1 MDKQNAEKLI
11 SQAFNFPFN
20 ENKYSELISN
30 IFKTTLNK
38 SEERTDILEKLGELV
53 NTLKVFS
60 NIKDQNGKTIDV
72 IEVELKDKISFD
84 KSRYI
89 QQNIARYYLK
99 KNNCN
104 AVLISFHNKNSED
117 WRFSLVT
124 RELEAKIDKGGKIK
138 INVKNSP
145 IKRLSYLVGKNEPNF
160 TAKSQILNLLTNNKN
175 NLDDIKDAFNLE
187 QVSEDFFEDYKNLFL
202 ELSKEIERLIKLEPN
217 IKEEFKNKNI
227 KPDNF
232 SKKLL
237 GQIVFLYFL
246 QKKGWL
252 GVEKNENGNF
262 KKWGSGSKTFLQDL
276 FEKYKSKKIK
286 VKNFFNNLLEPI
298 FYDALNNEEEYYE
311 KLDCKIPFL
320 NGGLFKPFHE
330 YNWAET
336 ELNISDNLIEKIF
349 STFSRYNFTVQE
361 DQDFDADVAVDPEM
375 LGKVFENLLPEN
387 FKKGKGSY
395 YTPRVVVAYMCKSSI
410 KNYLINSLKIK
421 IKEENINKLLNLNF
435 FNDEEIYDLNKSFSK
450 NELKIIDELLD
461 KIKICDPAIGSGAF
475 PVQFMN
481 EIVNIRFNISQII
494 DLKHTYY
501 ELKRNFIENS
511 IYGVDIDSS
520 AIEIA
525 KLRLWLSLVVDEKSF
540 ERINPLPNLDYKIL
554 QGNSLIEKFKNFD
567 FANLEQ
573 KNELFEDIELT
584 NAKKELINTQKEYFN
599 SSSRKTSKKLQDLL
613 NEKIQNLI
621 IKQTKNKNINENFL
635 SLIEDRNFFFWKIF
649 FLDVFEK
656 GGFDVVIG
664 NPPYVFARSSELK
677 GFTDDNKKYFVENYK
692 LTKYQL
698 NTYSLFIELGSKL
711 LKKSG
716 ILSYIIPTNWMT
728 INNNLDLRKFV
739 LNKDN
744 IEITNFSKKVFKNA
758 DVDVA
763 ILSFSNF
770 DNPNN
775 LISIFEENNNI
786 INLKVKNNAKIIFDE
801 DYDYIIN
808 FDIIENPSL
817 KIISKKISFNSSQLN
832 FHSKVRSGV
841 TVYEEGKGEPKQN
854 KDAIKNRIYH
864 SKQCKNDNYYKYL
877 DGENVKRYS
886 FDWNKEYV
894 LYGKN
899 LAAARS
905 FNLFSTKRILVRQI
919 PSLPPYS
926 ISAMIFT
933 ETYINDRNSMNI
945 IEINGDI
952 FTILGILNSKL
963 ITFWFIIRFA
973 KLQRGLFPQFKVN
986 ELEKFPIV
994 KKLNEED
1001 SKKISNLVKNKIKD
1015 PSNNEIDEKIDDQIY
1030 TLYKINNTDKN
1041 IIEKYL
1047 SNFN

>member
-1 MDKQNAEKLI
+1 MDKQNAEKLV
-11 SQAFNFPFN
+11 SQAFNFPFD
-20 ENKYSELISN
+20 ESKYSELISN
-30 IFKTTLNK
+30 IFKTTISK
-38 SEERTDILEKLGELV
+38 SEERKDLLEKLADVV
-53 NTLKVFS
+53 NTLKIFS
-60 NIKDQNGKTIDV
+60 NIKDQNNKKIDV
-72 IEVELKDKISFD
+72 IEVELKDTISFD

-124 RELEAKIDKGGKIK
+124 REVEAKIDKSGKIK
-138 INVKNSP
+138 INIKTSP

-160 TAKSQILNLLTNNKN
+160 TAKSQILNLLINNEN
-175 NLDDIKDAFNLE
+175 NLDDIKNAFNLE
-187 QVSEDFFEDYKNLFL
+187 QVTEDFFEDYKNLFL
-202 ELSKEIERLIKLEPN
+202 ELSEEIEKIIKFD
-217 IKEEFKNKNI
+217 IKIKDEFKKKNI
-227 KPDNF
+227 KSDNF

-276 FEKYKSKKIK
+276 FTKYKSKKIK
-286 VKNFFNNLLEPI
+286 AKNFFNNLLEPI

-311 KLDCKIPFL
+311 KLNCKIPFL

-330 YNWAET
+330 YNWTET
-336 ELNISDNLIEKIF
+336 ELNISDSLIEKIF
-349 STFSRYNFTVQE
+349 STLNKYNFTVQE

-387 FKKGKGSY
+387 FKKGQGSY
-395 YTPRVVVAYMCKSSI
+395 YTPRVVVTYMCKSSI
-410 KNYLINSLKIK
+410 KNYLINSSKIK
-421 IKEENINKLLNLNF
+421 LKEKYIDKLINLNSF
-435 FNDEEIYDLNKSFSK
+435 SDEEVNELNKYFSK
-450 NELKIIDELLD
+450 DELKIIDELLD

-494 DLKHTYY
+494 NLRHTYY

-540 ERINPLPNLDYKIL
+540 ETINPLPNLDYKIL
-554 QGNSLIEKFKNFD
+554 QGNSLIEKYKNFD
-567 FANLEQ
+567 FSKLEQ
-573 KNELFEDIELT
+573 TNELFEDIELT
-584 NAKKELINTQKEYFN
+584 NAKKELINIQKEYFN
-599 SSSRKTSKKLQDLL
+599 SSSRKKSKKLQELL

-649 FLDVFEK
+649 FLDVFDK

-677 GFTDDNKKYFVENYK
+677 GFTNENKKYYIENFK

-698 NTYSLFIELGSKL
+698 NTYSLFVELGSKI
-711 LKKSG
+711 LKKEG
-716 ILSYIIPTNWMT
+716 VLSFIIPNNWMT

-763 ILSFSNF
+763 ILNFNNF
-770 DNPNN
+770 DNQKN
-775 LISIFEENNNI
+775 LISIFEEQNNI
-786 INLKVKNNAKIIFDE
+786 INLKAKNNANLLRDE
-801 DYDYIIN
+801 DYEYIIN
-808 FDIIENPSL
+808 FDVLENENL
-817 KIISKKISFNSSQLN
+817 KKIAKKINLISFPLN
-832 FHSKVRSGV
+832 YHSKVRSGIV
-841 TVYEEGKGEPKQN
+841 SYEEGKGDPKQN
-854 KDAIKNRIYH
+854 KDMIKNRIYH
-864 SKQCKNDNYYKYL
+864 SSKSKNENYYKYL

-886 FDWNKEYV
+886 FDWNKQYI

-899 LAAARS
+899 LAAPRS

-919 PSLPPYS
+919 PSLPPYC
-926 ISAMIFT
+926 ISASIFT

-945 IEINGDI
+945 IEIEKDI
-952 FTILGILNSKL
+952 YTILGILNSKL

-973 KLQRGLFPQFKVN
+973 KLQRDLFPQFKVN
-986 ELEKFPIV
+986 ELEKFPIY
-994 KKLNEED
+994 KELSKDN
-1001 SKKISNLVKNKIKD
+1001 SKKISDLVKNKIKD
-1015 PSNNEIDEKIDDQIY
+1015 PNNTLIDEKIDHEIY
-1030 TLYKINNTDKN
+1030 NIYKINKADKD
-1041 IIEKYL
+1041 IIENYL
-1047 SNFN
+1047 KNFN

>member
-11 SQAFNFPFN
+11 SQAFNFPFD

-53 NTLKVFS
+53 NTLKVFT

-175 NLDDIKDAFNLE
+175 NLDDIKNAFNLE

-202 ELSKEIERLIKLEPN
+202 ELSKEIERLIKLEPY

-276 FEKYKSKKIK
+276 FEKYRSKKIR

-349 STFSRYNFTVQE
+349 STFNKYNFTVQE

-375 LGKVFENLLPEN
+375 LGKVFEKLLPEN

-395 YTPRVVVAYMCKSSI
+395 YTPRLVVTYMCKNSI
-410 KNYLINSLKIK
+410 KNYLLNSSNLQ
-421 IKEENINKLLNLNF
+421 IKEEYIDKLLNLNF
-435 FNDEEIYDLNKSFSK
+435 FSHDELNDLNKYFSK
-450 NELKIIDELLD
+450 NELKIIDELLN
-461 KIKICDPAIGSGAF
+461 KIKICDPAVGSGAF

-481 EIVNIRFNISQII
+481 EIVQIRFNISQII
-494 DLKHTYY
+494 GQNSSYY

-520 AIEIA
+520 AIEIT
-525 KLRLWLSLVVDEKSF
+525 KLRLWLSLIVDEKSF
-540 ERINPLPNLDYKIL
+540 ENINPLPNLDYKIL
-554 QGNSLIEKFKNFD
+554 QGNSLIQKYKNYDFD
-567 FANLEQ
+567 ENKKL
-573 KNELFEDIELT
+573 ELFQDQDLEDI
-584 NAKKELINTQKEYFN
+584 KKELIKIQKEYFN
-599 SSSRKTSKKLQDLL
+599 SSSRNKSKKLQILL
-613 NEKIQNLI
+613 EEKINSI
-621 IKQTKNKNINENFL
+621 IQKKTKKIENNSNFI
-635 SLIEDRNFFFWKIF
+635 SLIEDRNFFIWKIM
-649 FLDVFEK
+649 FLDVFEND
-656 GGFDVVIG
+656 GFDIVIG
-664 NPPYVFARSSELK
+664 NPPYIFARSSADKKIEK
-677 GFTDDNKKYFVENYK
+677 EDKNYFKEKYF
-692 LTKYQL
+692 LAKYQI
-698 NTYSLFIELGSKL
+698 NTYSLFLELGKNI
-711 LKKSG
+711 LKKNG
-716 ILSYIIPTNWMT
+716 HLTFIIPNNWMT
-728 INNNLDLRKFV
+728 INTNIDLRKFI
-739 LNKDN
+739 LERGN
-744 IEITNFSKKVFKNA
+744 IEIVQFSKKVFKNA

-763 ILSFSNF
+763 ILSFNN
-770 DNPNN
+770 DNKKNIIKIYFEKDN
-775 LISIFEENNNI
+775 LIFKETENE
-786 INLKVKNNAKIIFDE
+786 INVIKDDKF
-801 DYDYIIN
+801 DYIIN
-808 FDIIENPSL
+808 FDILSNPEL
-817 KIISKKISFNSSQLN
+817 KKLASKISENSKPLYPYYA
-832 FHSKVRSGV
+832 KVSTGLKAYQV
-841 TVYEEGKGEPKQN
+841 NKGEPKQN
-854 KDAIKNRIYH
+854 KNTLKNRIFH
-864 SKQCKNDNYYKYL
+864 SMKKINSEYYKYL
-877 DGENVKRYS
+877 QGDNVKRYNFIWS
-886 FDWNKEYV
+886 GEY
-894 LYGKN
+894 LKYGRHLAEPRN
-899 LAAARS
+899 L
-905 FNLFSTKRILVRQI
+905 NLFERKRVLVRQI
-919 PSLPPYS
+919 PSQPPYC
-926 ISAMIFT
+926 ISAHFF
-933 ETYINDRNSMNI
+933 EECFLNDINSMNI
-945 IEINGDI
+945 TDFNLDPYAL
-952 FTILGILNSKL
+952 LGIINSKL
-963 ITFWFIIRFA
+963 ITFWFIVRFA
-973 KLQRGLFPQFKVN
+973 KLQRNLFPQFKVN
-986 ELEKFPIV
+986 ELEKFPIYTN
-994 KKLNEED
+994 L
-1001 SKKISNLVKNKIKD
+1001 SKDFLKEISHLVKNKIKD
-1015 PSNNEIDEKIDDQIY
+1015 PLNKEIDEKIDSLIF
-1030 TLYKINNTDKN
+1030 TTYKINTEEKI

>member
-1 MDKQNAEKLI
+1 MDKPNAEKLV
-11 SQAFNFPFN
+11 SQAFNFPFD

-30 IFKTTLNK
+30 IFKTTITK
-38 SEERTDILEKLGELV
+38 KEDKTDILDKFKEII
-53 NTLKVFS
+53 NTLNIFT
-60 NIKDQNGKTIDV
+60 NIKDQNNKKIDV
-72 IEVELKDKISFD
+72 IEVELKDNISFD

-99 KNNCN
+99 KNDCN
-104 AVLISFHNKNSED
+104 AVLISFHNKNSDD

-124 RELEAKIDKGGKIK
+124 REVEAKIDSSGSIK
-138 INVKNSP
+138 INIKTSP
-145 IKRLSYLVGKNEPNF
+145 IKRLSYLVGRNEPNF
-160 TAKSQILNLLTNNKN
+160 TAKSQILNLLVNDSN
-175 NLDDIKDAFNLE
+175 NLEDIKNAFNLE
-187 QVSEDFFEDYKNLFL
+187 QVTEDFFEDYKNLFI
-202 ELSKEIERLIKLEPN
+202 ELSKEIEKLIKSDKKIN
-217 IKEEFKNKNI
+217 EEFKSKNI

-232 SKKLL
+232 AKKLL

-262 KKWGSGSKTFLQDL
+262 KKWGYGSKTFLQDL
-276 FEKYKSKKIK
+276 FEKYKKKKIK
-286 VKNFFNNLLEPI
+286 TTNFFNNLLEPI

-311 KLDCKIPFL
+311 KLNCKIPFL

-330 YNWAET
+330 YNWSET
-336 ELNISDNLIEKIF
+336 ELNINDDLIEKIF
-349 STFSRYNFTVQE
+349 SVFNKYNFTVQE

-387 FKKGKGSY
+387 FKKGQGSY
-395 YTPRVVVAYMCKSSI
+395 YTPRIVVTYMCKSSI
-410 KNYLINSLKIK
+410 KNYLINSLKK
-421 IKEENINKLLNLNF
+421 RIKENYLDKLINLNF
-435 FNDEEIYDLNKSFSK
+435 FNNEEIDELNKCFSK
-450 NELKIIDELLD
+450 DELKIIDELLN

-481 EIVNIRFNISQII
+481 EIVNIRFNISELA

-540 ERINPLPNLDYKIL
+540 ETINPLPNLDYKIL
-554 QGNSLIEKFKNFD
+554 QGNSLIEKYKNFD
-567 FANLEQ
+567 FSKLDQ
-573 KNELFEDIELT
+573 TNELFEDIELS
-584 NAKKELINTQKEYFN
+584 NAKKELINIQKEYFN
-599 SSSRKTSKKLQDLL
+599 SSSRKKSKKLQELL

-649 FLDVFEK
+649 FLDVFDK

-677 GFTDDNKKYFVENYK
+677 GFTDENKKYYSENFK
-692 LTKYQL
+692 LTKYKL
-698 NTYSLFIELGSKL
+698 NTYSLFVELGSKI
-711 LKKSG
+711 LKKEG
-716 ILSYIIPTNWMT
+716 VLSFIIPTNWMT

-763 ILSFSNF
+763 ILNFNNF
-770 DNPNN
+770 DNQNN
-775 LISIFEENNNI
+775 LISIFEEQNNI
-786 INLKVKNNAKIIFDE
+786 IILRAKNNASLLRDE
-801 DYDYIIN
+801 DYEFIIN
-808 FDIIENPSL
+808 FDVLEDENL
-817 KIISKKISFNSSQLN
+817 KIIAKKINLISSPLN
-832 FHSKVRSGV
+832 YYSKVKSGIMS
-841 TVYEEGKGEPKQN
+841 YEEGKGDPKQN
-854 KDAIKNRIYH
+854 REMIKNRIYH
-864 SKQCKNDNYYKYL
+864 SNKSKNENYYKYL

-886 FDWNKEYV
+886 FDWNKQYI

-899 LAAARS
+899 LAAPRS
-905 FNLFSTKRILVRQI
+905 FNLFSTNRILVRQI
-919 PSLPPYS
+919 PSLPPYC
-926 ISAMIFT
+926 ISASIFT

-945 IEINGDI
+945 IEIEKDI
-952 FTILGILNSKL
+952 YTILGILNSKL

-973 KLQRGLFPQFKVN
+973 KLQRDLFPQFKVN
-986 ELEKFPIV
+986 ELEKFPIC
-994 KKLNEED
+994 KDLDKNS
-1001 SKKISNLVKNKIKD
+1001 SKKISDLVKNKIKNPD
-1015 PSNNEIDEKIDDQIY
+1015 NIEIDEEIDNQIY
-1030 TLYKINNTDKN
+1030 AKYKINKTDKTT
-1041 IIEKYL
+1041 IENYL
-1047 SNFN
+1047 KNFN

>member
-1 MDKQNAEKLI
+1 MDKTSAENLV
-11 SQAFNFPFN
+11 SQAFNYPFDQS
-20 ENKYSELISN
+20 KYSELVSN
-30 IFKTTLNK
+30 IFKVSVK
-38 SEERTDILEKLGELV
+38 SELNAISISEKFMDIV
-53 NTLKVFS
+53 S
-60 NIKDQNGKTIDV
+60 NIKIYSHYSDTKSKKIDALE
-72 IEVELKDKISFD
+72 IELHDSISFN

-89 QQNIARYYLK
+89 QRNIATDYLK
-99 KNNCN
+99 KNNCD
-104 AVLISFHNKNSED
+104 AVLVSFYNKKEFD
-117 WRFSLVT
+117 WRLSLIT
-124 RELEAKIDKGGKIK
+124 REVNSHIDKKGNIK
-138 INVKNSP
+138 VQINTSP
-145 IKRLSYLVGKNEPNF
+145 IKRLSYLVGQNEPNF
-160 TAKSQILNLLTNNKN
+160 TAKTQVLNLLINNKN
-175 NLDDIKDAFNLE
+175 TLDDIKNAFSLE
-187 QVSEDFFEDYKNLFL
+187 RVTDEFFKDYKKHYLNLTK
-202 ELSKEIERLIKLEPN
+202 ELDRLIKNNEK
-217 IKEEFKNKNI
+217 IKNDFKEKNI
-227 KPDNF
+227 TAENF

-252 GVEKNENGNF
+252 GIKKNENGNF
-262 KKWGSGSKTFLQDL
+262 QKWGSGSKTFLQDL
-276 FEKYKSKKIK
+276 YDNYKDKKIK
-286 VKNFFNNLLEPI
+286 AKNFFNDLLEPI
-298 FYDALNNEEEYYE
+298 FYNALNNEEEYYD

-330 YNWAET
+330 YNWTET

-375 LGKVFENLLPEN
+375 LGKIFENLLPEN

-395 YTPRVVVAYMCKSSI
+395 YTPRIVVTYMCKNSI
-410 KNYLINSLKIK
+410 KNYLINSLKEK
-421 IKEENINKLLNLNF
+421 IKEENINKLLDQNL
-435 FNDEEIYDLNKSFSK
+435 FNDEEISDLNKSFSK

-494 DLKHTYY
+494 DLKHSYY

-584 NAKKELINTQKEYFN
+584 NAKKELIKIQKEYFN

-613 NEKIQNLI
+613 KEKIQNLI
-621 IKQTKNKNINENFL
+621 IKQTKNKNINESFL
-635 SLIEDRNFFFWKIF
+635 SLTEDRNFFYWKIF

-656 GGFDVVIG
+656 DGFDVVIG
-664 NPPYVFARSSELK
+664 NPPYVFARSSKLK
-677 GFTDDNKKYFVENYK
+677 GLTEDNKKYFVKNYK
-692 LTKYQL
+692 LTKYQI

-711 LKKSG
+711 LKKGG

-739 LNKDN
+739 LSKEN

-763 ILSFSNF
+763 ILSFNNF
-770 DNPNN
+770 DNSNN
-775 LISIFEENNNI
+775 FISVFEENNNI
-786 INLKVKNNAKIIFDE
+786 ISLKVKNNAKIIFDE

-808 FDIIENPSL
+808 FDIIENESL
-817 KIISKKISFNSSQLN
+817 KIISKKISSNSSQLN
-832 FHSKVRSGV
+832 FHSKVKSGV
-841 TVYEEGKGEPKQN
+841 VVYEEGKGKPKQN
-854 KDAIKNRIYH
+854 RDAIENRIYH
-864 SKQCKNDNYYKYL
+864 SKQCKNNNYYKYL

-899 LAAARS
+899 LASARK

-945 IEINGDI
+945 IEINEDI

-973 KLQRGLFPQFKVN
+973 KLQRCLFPQFKVN

-994 KKLNEED
+994 KNLNEEV
-1001 SKKISNLVKNKIKD
+1001 SKEISNLVKNKIKD
-1015 PSNNEIDEKIDDQIY
+1015 PLNNEIDEEIDNLIFSAYNIRNDE
-1030 TLYKINNTDKN
+1030 KN

-1047 SNFN
+1047 SKFY